1 MGAVIKKE
9 LKNYFLSPIG
19 YVVIGIFLIIFSTF
33 FFVTTITT
41 PSVDLANLFYCVAF
55 YGLMFIA
62 PLLTMW
68 TFAGERKSG
77 TEQILLTAP
86 VSMLGVVIAKFLVS
100 LILVVI
106 PLICTLMYF
115 GILCFFEV
123 PNIPIYLTSMLGFL
137 LLSMCYMSFGILV
150 SSLTE
155 SPIISGILTFAFVSA
170 TTWMPEFVS
179 SLESFSLINKFIT
192 FLYGQI
198 DITAIILFVTF
209 TILCILTTMIIM
221 QRRKSIK

>member
-55 YGLMFIA
+55 YGLMIIA

-209 TILCILTTMIIM
+209 TILCILITMIIM

>member
-123 PNIPIYLTSMLGFL
+123 PNIPIYFTSMLGFL

-209 TILCILTTMIIM
+209 TILCILITMIIM

>member
-1 MGAVIKKE
+1 MRY
-9 LKNYFLSPIG
+9 LKNKLRELFVKRETLVFI
-19 YVVIGIFLIIFSTF
+19 ILTLIILLCGAFNRDF
-33 FFVTTITT
+33 IRIN
-41 PSVDLANLFYCVAF
+41 NL
-55 YGLMFIA
+55 L
-62 PLLTMW
+62 
-68 TFAGERKSG
+68 
-77 TEQILLTAP
+77 
-86 VSMLGVVIAKFLVS
+86 
-100 LILVVI
+100 
-106 PLICTLMYF
+106 
-115 GILCFFEV
+115 
-123 PNIPIYLTSMLGFL
+123 
-137 LLSMCYMSFGILV
+137 GILV

-209 TILCILTTMIIM
+209 TILCILITMIIM